1 MTLLGSE
8 PLQSHIGAS
17 LPSGSELETTGPESP
32 SSSRGQEQDLNSGLD
47 CPSPV
52 LEQLIPELTGLL
64 SLLDHEYL
72 SDSTLE
78 KKMAV
83 ASILQNLQPL
93 PGQPRGVPLNTDR
106 NECHL
111 LPHKIIGVGAGR
123 QGQSSSSLGPF
134 FLANPELACSSLD
147 FWIPLCVEAEIA
159 ITVAVQRTRKRWG
172 SLLSSLACPPPSA
185 KEVSF
190 LYVNTADLHSGPS
203 FVESLFEEFDCD
215 LGDLRDMSDDGE
227 QPSKGA
233 SPEPTKSPS
242 PRSAAVVPPPL
253 PNKPPPEDYYE
264 EAFPL
269 GPGKSPEYISSHN
282 GCSPAQSIVGGY
294 YEDADSSYPTTR
306 LNGELKNYNDSDAMS
321 SSYESYDEEE
331 EEEKGR
337 RPRHQWPSEEA
348 SIHLVRDC
356 RICAF
361 LLRKKRFGQ
370 WAKQLTVIK
379 EDQLLCYKSS
389 KDRQPHLRLA
399 LDACTV
405 VYVPKD
411 SRHKRHELRF
421 SQGATEVLVL
431 ALQSREQAEEWL
443 KVIREVSRP
452 CGGAEGLEAPR
463 SPVFLCKLD
472 QDKRLSQ
479 EKQNSDSDS
488 LGMNDSSSTLSRR
501 EACEHGRSPLSMLE
515 NVKDGRDFAT
525 GKGKKNSLAELKG
538 SMSRA
543 AGRKITRIISFSK
556 KKALGEDLQ
565 TFSSENEVPCCG
577 YLNVLVNQG
586 WKERWCRLKCNTL
599 YFHKDRTDLH
609 THVNAIALGGCE
621 VAPGFGPRHP
631 FAFRILRNRQ
641 EVAILEASCSEDM
654 GRWLGLLLVEMG
666 SKVTPEAL
674 HYDYVDVETLTS
686 IVSAGRNS
694 FLYAQSCQ
702 DQWPEPRVYD
712 EVPYEKV
719 QDEEPQRPTGAQ
731 VKRHASSCSE
741 KSHRVDPQVKV
752 KRHASSAN
760 QYKYGKNR
768 AEEDARRYLVE
779 KERLEKEKEMI
790 RTELMALRQ
799 EKKELKEAIR
809 NNPGTCQGA
818 KVKAMEEAVATLEA
832 QCRAKEEQRIDLE
845 LKLVAVKERL
855 QQSLAGGPALGLSVG
870 SKNKSQVSP
879 VPPPGGGHF
888 RAPLCHSTET
898 TNKPQ
903 STAPEQS
910 LPVNCVSELRK
921 RSPSIV
927 TSNQGRVLQKAK
939 EWEMKKT

>member
-1 MTLLGSE
+1 M
-8 PLQSHIGAS
+8 
-17 LPSGSELETTGPESP
+17 
-32 SSSRGQEQDLNSGLD
+32 
-47 CPSPV
+47 
-52 LEQLIPELTGLL
+52 EQLLPELTGLL

-83 ASILQNLQPL
+83 ASILQSLQPL
-93 PGQPRGVPLNTDR
+93 P
-106 NECHL
+106 
-111 LPHKIIGVGAGR
+111 
-123 QGQSSSSLGPF
+123 
-134 FLANPELACSSLD
+134 
-147 FWIPLCVEAEIA
+147 
-159 ITVAVQRTRKRWG
+159 
-172 SLLSSLACPPPSA
+172 A
-185 KEVSF
+185 KEVSY

-215 LGDLRDMSDDGE
+215 LGDLRDMPEDDGE
-227 QPSKGA
+227 PSKGA
-233 SPEPTKSPS
+233 SPEPAKSPS
-242 PRSAAVVPPPL
+242 LKSAADLPPPL

-264 EAFPL
+264 EALPL

-282 GCSPAQSIVGGY
+282 GCSPAQSIVDGY

-306 LNGELKNYNDSDAMS
+306 MNGELKNSYNDSDAMS

-331 EEEKGR
+331 EEEEEEGKGTQ
-337 RPRHQWPSEEA
+337 PQHQWPSEEA
-348 SIHLVRDC
+348 SMHLVRDC

-399 LDACTV
+399 LDVCTV
-405 VYVPKD
+405 IYVPKD

-421 SQGATEVLVL
+421 SQGTTEVLVL

-443 KVIREVSRP
+443 KVIRDISRP
-452 CGGAEGLEAPR
+452 VMGAEGLEAPR

-472 QDKRLSQ
+472 LDKRLSQ

-488 LGMNDSSSTLSRR
+488 LGMSDSNSTLGRR
-501 EACEHGRSPLSMLE
+501 EACEH
-515 NVKDGRDFAT
+515 

-556 KKALGEDLQ
+556 KKALAEDLQ
-565 TFSSENEVPCCG
+565 TFSNEEEVPCCG

-599 YFHKDRTDLH
+599 YFHKDRIDLR

-666 SKVTPEAL
+666 SRVTPEAL

-694 FLYAQSCQ
+694 FLYARSCQ

-741 KSHRVDPQVKV
+741 KSHRMDPQVKV

-779 KERLEKEKEMI
+779 KEKLEKEKETI

-799 EKKELKEAIR
+799 EKRELKEAIR
-809 NNPGTCQGA
+809 NSPGT
-818 KVKAMEEAVATLEA
+818 KLKALEEAVVALEA
-832 QCRAKEEQRIDLE
+832 QCRAKEERRIDLE
-845 LKLVAVKERL
+845 LRLVAVKERL
-855 QQSLAGGPALGLSVG
+855 QQSLAGGPALGLSV
-870 SKNKSQVSP
+870 SDKNKS
-879 VPPPGGGHF
+879 
-888 RAPLCHSTET
+888 RET
-898 TNKPQ
+898 ANKHQ
-903 STAPEQS
+903 NSAPEQS
-910 LPVNCVSELRK
+910 LPVNCVSEMRK

>member
-1 MTLLGSE
+1 MD
-8 PLQSHIGAS
+8 
-17 LPSGSELETTGPESP
+17 
-32 SSSRGQEQDLNSGLD
+32 RGR
-47 CPSPV
+47 V
-52 LEQLIPELTGLL
+52 LEQLLPELTGLL

-72 SDSTLE
+72 SDTALE

-83 ASILQNLQPL
+83 ASILQSLQPL
-93 PGQPRGVPLNTDR
+93 P
-106 NECHL
+106 
-111 LPHKIIGVGAGR
+111 
-123 QGQSSSSLGPF
+123 
-134 FLANPELACSSLD
+134 
-147 FWIPLCVEAEIA
+147 
-159 ITVAVQRTRKRWG
+159 
-172 SLLSSLACPPPSA
+172 A
-185 KEVSF
+185 KEVSY

-215 LGDLRDMSDDGE
+215 LSDLRDMPEDDGE
-227 QPSKGA
+227 PCKGA
-233 SPEPTKSPS
+233 SPEPAKSPS
-242 PRSAAVVPPPL
+242 LRHAADLPPPL
-253 PNKPPPEDYYE
+253 PQRPPPEDYYE
-264 EAFPL
+264 EALPL
-269 GPGKSPEYISSHN
+269 GPGKSPEYISSHSAAPSAN
-282 GCSPAQSIVGGY
+282 PTDGCSPAHSIMDGY

-306 LNGELKNYNDSDAMS
+306 MNGDLKNSYNDSDPMS

-331 EEEKGR
+331 EEGKG
-337 RPRHQWPSEEA
+337 PQPTHQWPSEEA
-348 SIHLVRDC
+348 SMHLVRDC

-379 EDQLLCYKSS
+379 EDQLLVI
-389 KDRQPHLRLA
+389 REGNRPA
-399 LDACTV
+399 
-405 VYVPKD
+405 
-411 SRHKRHELRF
+411 
-421 SQGATEVLVL
+421 GATEGTDVP
-431 ALQSREQAEEWL
+431 Q
-443 KVIREVSRP
+443 
-452 CGGAEGLEAPR
+452 
-463 SPVFLCKLD
+463 SPVLLCKLD
-472 QDKRLSQ
+472 LDKRLSQ
-479 EKQNSDSDS
+479 EKQTSDSDS
-488 LGMNDSSSTLSRR
+488 LGMGNSCSTLGRR
-501 EACEHGRSPLSMLE
+501 EACDH
-515 NVKDGRDFAT
+515 
-525 GKGKKNSLAELKG
+525 GKGKKSSLAELKG

-556 KKALGEDLQ
+556 KKPLADDLQ
-565 TFSSENEVPCCG
+565 TSCPHEEVPCCG

-599 YFHKDRTDLH
+599 YFHKDHTDLR
-609 THVNAIALGGCE
+609 THVNAIALRGCE

-641 EVAILEASCSEDM
+641 EVAILEANCSEDM

-694 FLYAQSCQ
+694 FLYARSCQ

-712 EVPYEKV
+712 DVPYEKI
-719 QDEEPQRPTGAQ
+719 QDEEPERPAGAQ

-779 KERLEKEKEMI
+779 KEKLEKEKETI

-799 EKKELKEAIR
+799 EKRELKEAIR
-809 NNPGTCQGA
+809 NNPGA
-818 KVKAMEEAVATLEA
+818 KLKVLEEAVATLEA
-832 QCRAKEEQRIDLE
+832 QCRAKEERRIDLE
-845 LKLVAVKERL
+845 LRLVAVKERL
-855 QQSLAGGPALGLSVG
+855 QRSLAGGPALGLSLG
-870 SKNKSQVSP
+870 SKNKS
-879 VPPPGGGHF
+879 G
-888 RAPLCHSTET
+888 ET
-898 TNKPQ
+898 ANKPQ
-903 STAPEQS
+903 NNAPEQPV
-910 LPVNCVSELRK
+910 PVNCISELRK

>member
-1 MTLLGSE
+1 MD
-8 PLQSHIGAS
+8 
-17 LPSGSELETTGPESP
+17 
-32 SSSRGQEQDLNSGLD
+32 RGR
-47 CPSPV
+47 V
-52 LEQLIPELTGLL
+52 LEQLLPELTGLL

-72 SDSTLE
+72 SDTTLE

-83 ASILQNLQPL
+83 ASILQSLQPL
-93 PGQPRGVPLNTDR
+93 P
-106 NECHL
+106 
-111 LPHKIIGVGAGR
+111 
-123 QGQSSSSLGPF
+123 
-134 FLANPELACSSLD
+134 
-147 FWIPLCVEAEIA
+147 
-159 ITVAVQRTRKRWG
+159 
-172 SLLSSLACPPPSA
+172 A
-185 KEVSF
+185 KEVSY
-190 LYVNTADLHSGPS
+190 LYVNTADLHTGPS

-215 LGDLRDMSDDGE
+215 LSDLRDMPEDDGE
-227 QPSKGA
+227 PGKGA
-233 SPEPTKSPS
+233 SPEPAKSPS
-242 PRSAAVVPPPL
+242 LRHAADLPPPL
-253 PNKPPPEDYYE
+253 PNRPPPEDYYE
-264 EAFPL
+264 EALPL
-269 GPGKSPEYISSHN
+269 GPGKAPEYISSHSAVLAAN
-282 GCSPAQSIVGGY
+282 PTDGCSPAHSVVDSY

-306 LNGELKNYNDSDAMS
+306 MNGELKNSYNDSDAMS

-331 EEEKGR
+331 EEGKG
-337 RPRHQWPSEEA
+337 PQPMHQWPSEEA
-348 SIHLVRDC
+348 SMHLVRDC

-399 LDACTV
+399 LDVCNV

-443 KVIREVSRP
+443 KVIREVSKP
-452 CGGAEGLEAPR
+452 IGGAEGADVPR
-463 SPVFLCKLD
+463 SPVLLCKLD
-472 QDKRLSQ
+472 LDKRLSQ
-479 EKQNSDSDS
+479 EKQTSDSDS
-488 LGMNDSSSTLSRR
+488 LGMGDSCSSLGRR
-501 EACEHGRSPLSMLE
+501 EACEH
-515 NVKDGRDFAT
+515 
-525 GKGKKNSLAELKG
+525 
-538 SMSRA
+538 
-543 AGRKITRIISFSK
+543 
-556 KKALGEDLQ
+556 
-565 TFSSENEVPCCG
+565 G

-599 YFHKDRTDLH
+599 YFHKDRTDLR
-609 THVNAIALGGCE
+609 THMNAIALRGCE

-694 FLYAQSCQ
+694 FLYARSCQ

-712 EVPYEKV
+712 DVPYEKM
-719 QDEEPQRPTGAQ
+719 QDEEPERPTGAQ

-779 KERLEKEKEMI
+779 KEKLEKEKETI

-799 EKKELKEAIR
+799 EKRELKEAIR
-809 NNPGTCQGA
+809 SGPGTKL
-818 KVKAMEEAVATLEA
+818 KVLEEAVAALEV
-832 QCRAKEEQRIDLE
+832 QCRAKEERRIDLE
-845 LKLVAVKERL
+845 LRLVAVKERL
-855 QQSLAGGPALGLSVG
+855 QQSLAGGPALGLLVS
-870 SKNKSQVSP
+870 SKNKS
-879 VPPPGGGHF
+879 
-888 RAPLCHSTET
+888 RET
-898 TNKPQ
+898 ANKPQ
-903 STAPEQS
+903 NNAPEQP

>member
-1 MTLLGSE
+1 MD
-8 PLQSHIGAS
+8 
-17 LPSGSELETTGPESP
+17 
-32 SSSRGQEQDLNSGLD
+32 RGR
-47 CPSPV
+47 V
-52 LEQLIPELTGLL
+52 LEQLLPELTGLL

-72 SDSTLE
+72 SDTTLE

-83 ASILQNLQPL
+83 ASILQSLQPL
-93 PGQPRGVPLNTDR
+93 P
-106 NECHL
+106 
-111 LPHKIIGVGAGR
+111 
-123 QGQSSSSLGPF
+123 
-134 FLANPELACSSLD
+134 
-147 FWIPLCVEAEIA
+147 
-159 ITVAVQRTRKRWG
+159 
-172 SLLSSLACPPPSA
+172 A
-185 KEVSF
+185 KEVSY

-215 LGDLRDMSDDGE
+215 LSDLRDMPEDDGE
-227 QPSKGA
+227 PSKAA
-233 SPEPTKSPS
+233 SPEPAKSPCL
-242 PRSAAVVPPPL
+242 RNAANLPPPL

-264 EAFPL
+264 EALPL

-282 GCSPAQSIVGGY
+282 GCSPSHSIVDGY
-294 YEDADSSYPTTR
+294 YEDADSSYPATR
-306 LNGELKNYNDSDAMS
+306 VNGELKSSYNDSDAMS

-331 EEEKGR
+331 EEGKSPQ
-337 RPRHQWPSEEA
+337 PRHQWPSEEA
-348 SIHLVRDC
+348 SMHLVREC

-370 WAKQLTVIK
+370 WAKQLTVIR

-399 LDACTV
+399 LDTCSV
-405 VYVPKD
+405 IYMPKD

-421 SQGATEVLVL
+421 TQGATEVLVL
-431 ALQSREQAEEWL
+431 SLQSREQAEEWL
-443 KVIREVSRP
+443 KVIREVSKP
-452 CGGAEGLEAPR
+452 VGGAEGVEVPR
-463 SPVFLCKLD
+463 SPVLLCKLD
-472 QDKRLSQ
+472 PDKRLSQ
-479 EKQNSDSDS
+479 EKQTSDSDS
-488 LGMNDSSSTLSRR
+488 VGMGDNCSTLGRR
-501 EACEHGRSPLSMLE
+501 ETCDH
-515 NVKDGRDFAT
+515 
-525 GKGKKNSLAELKG
+525 GKGKKSSLAELKG

-556 KKALGEDLQ
+556 KKPLADDLQ
-565 TFSSENEVPCCG
+565 TFSTEEEVPCCG

-599 YFHKDRTDLH
+599 YFHKDHTDLR
-609 THVNAIALGGCE
+609 THVNAIVLQGCE

-666 SKVTPEAL
+666 SRVTPEAL

-694 FLYAQSCQ
+694 FLYARSCQ
-702 DQWPEPRVYD
+702 NQWPEPRVYD
-712 EVPYEKV
+712 DVPYEKM
-719 QDEEPQRPTGAQ
+719 QDEEPERPTGAQ

-779 KERLEKEKEMI
+779 KEKLEKEKEMI
-790 RTELMALRQ
+790 RTELIALRQ
-799 EKKELKEAIR
+799 EKRELKEAIR
-809 NNPGTCQGA
+809 SSPGA
-818 KVKAMEEAVATLEA
+818 KLKALEEAVATLEA
-832 QCRAKEEQRIDLE
+832 QCRSKEERRIDLE

-855 QQSLAGGPALGLSVG
+855 QQSLAGGPALGLSMS
-870 SKNKSQVSP
+870 SKPKS
-879 VPPPGGGHF
+879 G
-888 RAPLCHSTET
+888 ET
-898 TNKPQ
+898 ANKPK
-903 STAPEQS
+903 SSVPEQS

-927 TSNQGRVLQKAK
+927 ASNQGRVLQKAK

>member
-1 MTLLGSE
+1 TDRTGRLS
-8 PLQSHIGAS
+8 S
-17 LPSGSELETTGPESP
+17 L
-32 SSSRGQEQDLNSGLD
+32 
-47 CPSPV
+47 
-52 LEQLIPELTGLL
+52 LEQLLPELTGLL

-83 ASILQNLQPL
+83 ASILQSLQPL
-93 PGQPRGVPLNTDR
+93 P
-106 NECHL
+106 
-111 LPHKIIGVGAGR
+111 
-123 QGQSSSSLGPF
+123 
-134 FLANPELACSSLD
+134 
-147 FWIPLCVEAEIA
+147 
-159 ITVAVQRTRKRWG
+159 
-172 SLLSSLACPPPSA
+172 A
-185 KEVSF
+185 KEVSY

-215 LGDLRDMSDDGE
+215 LGDLRDMPEDDGE
-227 QPSKGA
+227 PSKGA
-233 SPEPTKSPS
+233 SPEPAKSPS
-242 PRSAAVVPPPL
+242 LKSVSHGLPSPDPGHCHTSA
-253 PNKPPPEDYYE
+253 
-264 EAFPL
+264 
-269 GPGKSPEYISSHN
+269 SSALSDN
-282 GCSPAQSIVGGY
+282 PTDGCSPAQSIVDGY

-306 LNGELKNYNDSDAMS
+306 MNGELKNSYNDSDAMS

-331 EEEKGR
+331 EEEEEEGKGTQ
-337 RPRHQWPSEEA
+337 PQHQWPSEEA
-348 SIHLVRDC
+348 SMHLVRDC

-399 LDACTV
+399 LDVCTV
-405 VYVPKD
+405 IYVPKD

-421 SQGATEVLVL
+421 SQGTTEVLVL

-443 KVIREVSRP
+443 KVIRDISRP
-452 CGGAEGLEAPR
+452 VMGAEGLEAPR

-472 QDKRLSQ
+472 LDKVCLSPWG
-479 EKQNSDSDS
+479 S
-488 LGMNDSSSTLSRR
+488 GLSPTTVTHL
-501 EACEHGRSPLSMLE
+501 CT
-515 NVKDGRDFAT
+515 T

-556 KKALGEDLQ
+556 KKALAEDLQ
-565 TFSSENEVPCCG
+565 TFSNEEEVPCCG

-599 YFHKDRTDLH
+599 YFHKDRIDLR

-666 SKVTPEAL
+666 SRVTPEAL

-694 FLYAQSCQ
+694 FLYARSCQ

-741 KSHRVDPQVKV
+741 KSHRMDPQVKV

-779 KERLEKEKEMI
+779 KEKLEKEKETI

-799 EKKELKEAIR
+799 EKRELKEAIR
-809 NNPGTCQGA
+809 NSPGT
-818 KVKAMEEAVATLEA
+818 KLKALEEAVVALEA
-832 QCRAKEEQRIDLE
+832 QCRAKEERRIDLE
-845 LKLVAVKERL
+845 LRLVAVKERL
-855 QQSLAGGPALGLSVG
+855 QQSLAGGPALGLSV
-870 SKNKSQVSP
+870 SDKNKS
-879 VPPPGGGHF
+879 
-888 RAPLCHSTET
+888 RET
-898 TNKPQ
+898 ANKHQ
-903 STAPEQS
+903 NSAPEQS
-910 LPVNCVSELRK
+910 LPVNCVSEMRK

-939 EWEMKKT
+939 VHQEPAGKSQIWIPL

>member
-1 MTLLGSE
+1 MD
-8 PLQSHIGAS
+8 
-17 LPSGSELETTGPESP
+17 
-32 SSSRGQEQDLNSGLD
+32 RGR
-47 CPSPV
+47 V
-52 LEQLIPELTGLL
+52 LEQLLPELTGLL

-72 SDSTLE
+72 SDTTLE

-83 ASILQNLQPL
+83 ASILQSLQPL
-93 PGQPRGVPLNTDR
+93 P
-106 NECHL
+106 
-111 LPHKIIGVGAGR
+111 
-123 QGQSSSSLGPF
+123 
-134 FLANPELACSSLD
+134 
-147 FWIPLCVEAEIA
+147 
-159 ITVAVQRTRKRWG
+159 
-172 SLLSSLACPPPSA
+172 A
-185 KEVSF
+185 KEVSY

-215 LGDLRDMSDDGE
+215 LSDLRDMPEDDGE
-227 QPSKGA
+227 SCKET
-233 SPEPTKSPS
+233 SPEPAKSPS
-242 PRSAAVVPPPL
+242 LRHAADLPPPL
-253 PNKPPPEDYYE
+253 PKRPPPEDYYE
-264 EAFPL
+264 EALPL

-282 GCSPAQSIVGGY
+282 GCSPAHSIVDGY
-294 YEDADSSYPTTR
+294 YEDADSSYPATR
-306 LNGELKNYNDSDAMS
+306 MNGELKNSYNDSDAMS

-331 EEEKGR
+331 EEGKGQQ
-337 RPRHQWPSEEA
+337 PTHQWPSEEA
-348 SIHLVRDC
+348 SMHLVRDC

-399 LDACTV
+399 LDVCNV
-405 VYVPKD
+405 IYVTKD

-443 KVIREVSRP
+443 KVIREVSKP
-452 CGGAEGLEAPR
+452 VGSTEGADVPR
-463 SPVFLCKLD
+463 SPVLLCKVDL
-472 QDKRLSQ
+472 DKRLSQ
-479 EKQNSDSDS
+479 EKQTSDSDS
-488 LGMNDSSSTLSRR
+488 LGMGDNCSTLGR
-501 EACEHGRSPLSMLE
+501 EH
-515 NVKDGRDFAT
+515 
-525 GKGKKNSLAELKG
+525 
-538 SMSRA
+538 
-543 AGRKITRIISFSK
+543 
-556 KKALGEDLQ
+556 
-565 TFSSENEVPCCG
+565 G
-577 YLNVLVNQG
+577 YLNVLVNHG

-599 YFHKDRTDLH
+599 YFHKDRTDLR
-609 THVNAIALGGCE
+609 THVNAIALHGCE

-694 FLYAQSCQ
+694 FLYARSCQ

-712 EVPYEKV
+712 DVPYEKM
-719 QDEEPQRPTGAQ
+719 QGEEPERPSGAQ
-731 VKRHASSCSE
+731 IKRHASTCSE
-741 KSHRVDPQVKV
+741 KSHRVDPQVTV
-752 KRHASSAN
+752 KRHASSAH

-768 AEEDARRYLVE
+768 AEEDAKRYLVE
-779 KERLEKEKEMI
+779 KEKLEKEKETI

-799 EKKELKEAIR
+799 EKRELKEAIR
-809 NNPGTCQGA
+809 NSSGSKLMA
-818 KVKAMEEAVATLEA
+818 LEEALATLEA
-832 QCRAKEEQRIDLE
+832 QCRAKEEHRIDLE
-845 LKLVAVKERL
+845 LRLVAVKERL
-855 QQSLAGGPALGLSVG
+855 QQSLAGGPALGLSVN
-870 SKNKSQVSP
+870 SKNKI
-879 VPPPGGGHF
+879 G
-888 RAPLCHSTET
+888 ET
-898 TNKPQ
+898 ANKPPNN
-903 STAPEQS
+903 APEQP

>member
-1 MTLLGSE
+1 MD
-8 PLQSHIGAS
+8 
-17 LPSGSELETTGPESP
+17 
-32 SSSRGQEQDLNSGLD
+32 RGR
-47 CPSPV
+47 V
-52 LEQLIPELTGLL
+52 LEQLLPELTGLL

-72 SDSTLE
+72 SDTTLE

-83 ASILQNLQPL
+83 ASILQSLQPL
-93 PGQPRGVPLNTDR
+93 P
-106 NECHL
+106 
-111 LPHKIIGVGAGR
+111 
-123 QGQSSSSLGPF
+123 
-134 FLANPELACSSLD
+134 
-147 FWIPLCVEAEIA
+147 
-159 ITVAVQRTRKRWG
+159 
-172 SLLSSLACPPPSA
+172 A
-185 KEVSF
+185 KEVSY

-215 LGDLRDMSDDGE
+215 LSDLRNMTEDDGE
-227 QPSKGA
+227 SCKEA
-233 SPEPTKSPS
+233 TPEPAKSP
-242 PRSAAVVPPPL
+242 PLRHAADLPPPL
-253 PNKPPPEDYYE
+253 PKRPPPEEYYE
-264 EAFPL
+264 EALPL

-282 GCSPAQSIVGGY
+282 DCSPAHSIVDSY
-294 YEDADSSYPTTR
+294 YEDADSSYPATR
-306 LNGELKNYNDSDAMS
+306 MNGELKNSSSRFLCIKWGLAGCHENDLRLDAKMMDNDSDAMS

-331 EEEKGR
+331 EEGKG
-337 RPRHQWPSEEA
+337 PQPTHHWPSEEA
-348 SIHLVRDC
+348 SMHLVRDC

-399 LDACTV
+399 LDICNV
-405 VYVPKD
+405 IYVPKD

-443 KVIREVSRP
+443 K
-452 CGGAEGLEAPR
+452 
-463 SPVFLCKLD
+463 
-472 QDKRLSQ
+472 RLSQ
-479 EKQNSDSDS
+479 EKQTSDSDS
-488 LGMNDSSSTLSRR
+488 MGLSDNCSTLGR
-501 EACEHGRSPLSMLE
+501 EH
-515 NVKDGRDFAT
+515 
-525 GKGKKNSLAELKG
+525 GKGKKSSLSELKG
-538 SMSRA
+538 SMSRV

-556 KKALGEDLQ
+556 KKALADDLQ
-565 TFSSENEVPCCG
+565 TSSTEEEVPCCG
-577 YLNVLVNQG
+577 YLNVLVNHG

-599 YFHKDRTDLH
+599 YFHKDRTDLR
-609 THVNAIALGGCE
+609 THVNAITLHGCE
-621 VAPGFGPRHP
+621 VAPSFGPRHP

-694 FLYAQSCQ
+694 FLYARSCQ

-712 EVPYEKV
+712 DVPYEKM
-719 QDEEPQRPTGAQ
+719 QDEEPERPSGAQ
-731 VKRHASSCSE
+731 IKRHASTCSE
-741 KSHRVDPQVKV
+741 KSHRADPQVKV
-752 KRHASSAN
+752 KRHASSAH

-779 KERLEKEKEMI
+779 KEKLEKEKETI
-790 RTELMALRQ
+790 RTELMTLRQ
-799 EKKELKEAIR
+799 EKRELKEAIR
-809 NNPGTCQGA
+809 NSPGA
-818 KVKAMEEAVATLEA
+818 KLKALEEALATLEA
-832 QCRAKEEQRIDLE
+832 QCRAKEEGRIDLE
-845 LKLVAVKERL
+845 LRLVAVKERL
-855 QQSLAGGPALGLSVG
+855 QQSLAGGPALGLCVN
-870 SKNKSQVSP
+870 SKNKS
-879 VPPPGGGHF
+879 G
-888 RAPLCHSTET
+888 ET
-898 TNKPQ
+898 ANKPQ
-903 STAPEQS
+903 NNAPEQP